1 MTWTRFSA
9 RTVVADSLAP
19 WRSASGSA
27 CGRHANEAQFLG
39 KRGAMRALADG
50 RNLILDVSM
59 ASAQS
64 VALEAA
70 ASAR

>member
-1 MTWTRFSA
+1 
-9 RTVVADSLAP
+9 
-19 WRSASGSA
+19 
-27 CGRHANEAQFLG
+27 
-39 KRGAMRALADG
+39 MRALADG